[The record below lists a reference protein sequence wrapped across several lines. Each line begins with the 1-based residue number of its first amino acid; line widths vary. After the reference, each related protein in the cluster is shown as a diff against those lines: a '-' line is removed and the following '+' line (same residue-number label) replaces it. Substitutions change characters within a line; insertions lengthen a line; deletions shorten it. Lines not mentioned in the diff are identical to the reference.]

1 MADNIKISELT
12 ELVSGSIVG
21 TTKVPVVDGGV
32 TLQTKMSSIKAF
44 TNSDVATDT
53 ELANE
58 VSTLNNTISG
68 LDTDDIPEGTAQYYT
83 DTKVKT
89 KLNADGVLSGSFPS
103 TFNLGVIGGGTSV
116 SNVDSITI
124 SGGTV
129 TDNGDGDID
138 ISIDSGSLTLI
149 NGGTNIQS
157 VNTININGGTLT
169 DNGSGDVTIG
179 LGSLSVEDIAGG
191 TVTDVTKV
199 NFSGI
204 TSLSDDGS
212 GEVTV
217 TIPTAVA
224 TDLSQLNTFTGS
236 IDGRVTTLE
245 TADSSTDISLLNV
258 FTGSIDE
265 RVNTLEGAASS
276 DISQLN
282 AFTGSFSSSIES
294 RITLVENGGSDD
306 GTISGSQQIS
316 DLGFTSS
323 SLEVLQGGS
332 SIETNVQSINFNGA
346 GVSTSNGVVT
356 ITTAAGGGSGD
367 VEYDNDFNIISQS
380 IADPTTTNLALSQ
393 IKIGTGINDFTF
405 SSFSE
410 SLDSRFGSGGGS
422 DYISNVTYAA
432 NTLTFTGENSAFSGN
447 VELSSGIISSS
458 VQINSLGFLTSIDI
472 SDNLPVG
479 TISGSQ
485 QITEAGFATTAS
497 VDGFASI
504 DNISGSFV
512 SEVTRL
518 DARIDDTEFSSSAE
532 SRDILIES
540 RVETLES
547 GSVDTNNASLN
558 TFTGSIDG
566 RVTTLEGADSSD
578 ISQLNTFTGSIDGR
592 VQLLEADVTVL
603 NQFTGSFSSS
613 IESRVTTIEVSG
625 GTQLEIKDEYS
636 VISQSYDLG
645 ETNFKLDAVEIGG
658 DSGNFTFNQVSS
670 SFDTRINSLTGAT
683 ELSGLS
689 DVGTITVDVSM
700 GDILVYDSV
709 AQEFTH
715 SQDLTGNYKI
725 TGSIDTKGSIS
736 VSGSV
741 TADSFIAG
749 DVGTPTI
756 SAATDLE
763 IDAGNSITL
772 TSGINGTFLS
782 SSAEIRIQNLLTI
795 DKTIGDSIPTP
806 LTGSI
811 MNSGSVTEDTKL
823 WFFNG
828 TEWKEIAFV

>member
-1 MADNIKISELT
+1 MADNIKISALT

-21 TTKVPVVDGGV
+21 TTIIPTVEGGV
-32 TLQTKMSSIKAF
+32 TLKVQMSSIKAF

-53 ELANE
+53 ELANSI
-58 VSTLNNTISG
+58 STVNNTISG
-68 LDTDDIPEGTAQYYT
+68 LDTDDITEGTAQYYT
-83 DTKVKT
+83 DAKVKT

-129 TDNGDGDID
+129 TDNGGGDID

-380 IADPTTTNLALSQ
+380 IAAPENINLTLSQ
-393 IKIGTGINDFTF
+393 IKIGTGINDFKF
-405 SSFSE
+405 IDFSE

-458 VQINSLGFLTSIDI
+458 VQINSLGFLTSLEI

-512 SEVTRL
+512 EEAARL
-518 DARIDDTEFSSSAE
+518 DARIEGNSIFTGSIDG
-532 SRDILIES
+532 
-540 RVETLES
+540 RVEQLES
-547 GSVDTNNASLN
+547 ASINTINTSLN

-566 RVTTLEGADSSD
+566 RVTTLEDVDLSH
-578 ISQLNTFTGSIDGR
+578 IIQLNEFTGSIDGR
-592 VQLLEADVTVL
+592 ATLLESEVL
-603 NQFTGSFSSS
+603 LLNTFTASFSSS
-613 IESRVTTIEVSG
+613 MEGRVTTLESAGDGG
-625 GTQLEIKDEYS
+625 GTQLEIKSNFS
-636 VISQSYDLG
+636 VISQSYDFG
-645 ETNFKLDAVEIGG
+645 ETNLKLEAIEIGG
-658 DSGNFTFNQVSS
+658 DSGNFTFKQVSQS
-670 SFDTRINSLTGAT
+670 LDDRINAVTEVS

-689 DVGTITVDVSM
+689 DVGTITVDVAE

-725 TGSIDTKGSIS
+725 TGSIDTKGSIN

-749 DVGTPTI
+749 DVGTPI
-756 SAATDLE
+756 INAATLLE
-763 IDAGNSITL
+763 INAGNSVSITAGAGGL
-772 TSGINGTFLS
+772 ILS
-782 SSAEIRIQNLLTI
+782 SSADVRVNTMLTI
-795 DKTIGDSIPTP
+795 EKTIGNPSASP
-806 LTGSI
+806 LTGSM
-811 MNSGSVTEDTKL
+811 MNSGSIDSDSKL
-823 WFFNG
+823 WFYNG
-828 TEWKEIAFV
+828 TVWKEISFV